1 MKRNT
6 TVCDASEAETS
17 SNEAMLNLVHTVT
30 AIPKVSENKTIKSKE
45 KLKTLGYFAETET
58 MIKELTLTMLGHYL
72 YHPLHVSPRP
82 FTIAK
87 KIARFSHCL
96 SLARLHPLFTH
107 IIDTAPTA
115 HACTRSH
122 HSFVHA
128 PMCSCMRH
136 QPCICNPSIFISSII
151 TLTYI

>member
-17 SNEAMLNLVHTVT
+17 NNEAMLNSVHTVT
-30 AIPKVSENKTIKSKE
+30 AIPKVSEKKTIKSKE

-82 FTIAK
+82 FMIAK
-87 KIARFSHCL
+87 KIARFSRYCTHC
-96 SLARLHPLFTH
+96 T
-107 IIDTAPTA
+107 
-115 HACTRSH
+115 
-122 HSFVHA
+122 
-128 PMCSCMRH
+128 CMH
-136 QPCICNPSIFISSII
+136 
-151 TLTYI
+151 